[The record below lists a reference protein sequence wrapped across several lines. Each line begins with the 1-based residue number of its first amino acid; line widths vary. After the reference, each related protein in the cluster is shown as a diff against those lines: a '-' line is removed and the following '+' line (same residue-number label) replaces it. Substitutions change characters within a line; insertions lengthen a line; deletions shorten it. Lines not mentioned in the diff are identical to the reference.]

1 MEKKLIGFGVLSG
14 GIAGLV
20 MFAFARIFAEPVIQ
34 KAIDYEAGRDEAQN
48 ALDKAAGLAIAPEG
62 HELFSRTVQGDIGI
76 GAALVLFGM
85 AAGALFAVAYCVC
98 VGRTGRVRPRPLALL
113 VAAAGFVSFYLVP
126 FMKYPANPPAVGH
139 EETISDRSALYLVVL
154 ACSVLF
160 MFLAVYF
167 GQKLALRWNSNWNA
181 SVVCGVAYLALMAI
195 IFLILP
201 PLGHLDENVAEYG
214 RHATETP
221 LPLTD
226 DQGNIVF
233 PGFPADVLAQFR
245 AYSVAAQLILWG
257 LIGLIFA
264 PLAERVLGPSSP
276 KAPAAERV
284 STGA

>member
-14 GIAGLV
+14 AIAGLF

-34 KAIDYEAGRDEAQN
+34 RAIDYESGRDAAQQ
-48 ALDKAAGLAIAPEG
+48 ALDKAAGLPMTPEG
-62 HELFSRTVQGDIGI
+62 HELFSRTVQGDIGS
-76 GAALVLFGM
+76 GAALVLFGV
-85 AAGALFAVAYCVC
+85 ATGALFAVAYCVC
-98 VGRTGRVRPRPLALL
+98 IGRTGRVRPRPLALL

-139 EETISDRSALYLVVL
+139 EETIGDRSALYLLVL

-160 MFLAVYF
+160 MFLAVYV
-167 GQKLALRWNSNWNA
+167 GQRLAVRWDSTWNA
-181 SVVCGVAYLALMAI
+181 SVVCGLAHLVLMGI
-195 IFLILP
+195 VFLILP
-201 PLGHLDENVAEYG
+201 PFGHLHANVAEYG
-214 RHATETP
+214 KHATETP

-226 DQGNIVF
+226 DHGTIVF

-264 PLAERVLGPSSP
+264 PLADRVLSPSKPTAAAGERV
-276 KAPAAERV
+276 PA
-284 STGA
+284 GA